1 MIGCWSP
8 GHGSATELDV
18 RFDPTDI
25 LAAPT
30 SIAASIGVSNLDA
43 LIYEVDDGGTPLY
56 PNDPNSPLGLV
67 AVQDG
72 FGELSTAGI
81 SLSAARFSAGIKDVV
96 FIEIYDGKID
106 LADGPYLLE
115 AGGVGITI
123 PFFGDEPFD
132 IQDANPDD
140 GIPLF
145 GLEKPEVSGGDLVK
159 AAAFFFGQ
167 AVGFD
172 LPVGQATDQFSL
184 RDLLPLT
191 VENVHLEF
199 PDTNQLDT
207 FTLAVDAQFNLYE
220 RDADGNI
227 IIENGQPKRRGI
239 FSALPFD
246 PILAIGRP
254 AASGCSTGTAIDW
267 PELDSAEYPDIQGL
281 TLCENGFVSAEVEA
295 DSLLSPNR
303 QLMFKQLGPI
313 FIGAREFPV
322 LGVDNVAADGA
333 LYLGKIVDGQWDG
346 NVAATFT
353 LKDTTEANN
362 NQVRASAVGQI
373 VVTEGSDTG
382 TTFTDTKLD
391 LDWVVEA
398 SADTSWFGISDGYAN
413 FHTVLTNRTT
423 PDIPFNLAF
432 TSTIGPFDTGLIEIP
447 LGDYFTLFGR
457 AKVNPDAGPDEP
469 FFILRQAGVTVN
481 EAAPDTLKGL
491 TFEAGGFGV
500 SADFGHYFVL
510 AAEPE
515 DDPSTVDYD
524 ESIGAYFRVAIDDES
539 GVPGGNIF
547 GLPEWFPIQ
556 VTEVGIRFKGTDGTG
571 DDLDVTLDQ
580 LGSNPTQPFLELANP
595 ANYRLIISGGLES
608 SDAWPIRAQIKNLE
622 IVISDLQKFIGEP
635 CYTQPAKWGSDVC
648 PLPFDVSSVNGISA
662 GIDPFELGPVSIGGG
677 FSLGVQD
684 VVFDN
689 GDHRQVLYAQVLGE
703 LSVADVGIGAEL
715 IITQYG
721 PVLARLKSAVPVPIA
736 GIIGA
741 AVGSAFFGVG
751 AAAGFQIGNQTGFVI
766 TGLEGAL
773 VFDAPSID
781 EIPNPLD
788 ILDRPEFA
796 RPKNLS
802 PQEISSAITRIVKQN
817 EEDATPTYTWNKG
830 FRLVASGVLTNTN
843 IYNMIGGRVTLG
855 MNVGFDEA
863 TLEGLSQSAAQI
875 FVRGDLE
882 VLSQSLAQADIVFD
896 ASDPLNPTFNVA
908 AGIPGSGG
916 ILSLLLP
923 LQARIGAQLDTDGL
937 AAGTAVAARTFLE
950 TVIAKASG
958 YFADAL
964 DLVAELYENDRL
976 AYMAELGRLESDL
989 ARLQTLQNDAGGGG
1003 VFNSLIADAEA
1014 AIETHHNRPA
1024 FFKFL
1029 LDVNQNQQLDEG
1041 GADDELG
1048 TTTETV
1054 IDGAFLRDRMLG
1066 QNGLPAALPTVEDV
1080 LTGML
1085 TRDSLQL
1092 GVMASGRIL
1101 TDLMQI
1107 AGDERLTADARVE
1120 LENAFDTGIPALNAL
1135 ILELFDNG
1143 VTKAGDLAQAHFT
1156 QLASLVVDP
1165 TVPDV
1170 SGRTLSGDIAAAR
1183 QQAEKSARMSA
1194 AIAAVIY
1201 STLADATESA
1211 TNAFFDTINPSLSIE
1226 GYMQPVILGLPVG
1239 APREHVHVR
1248 VDKTQVD
1255 VDLSVRLM
1263 EMLTRLST
1271 QGILPVSPI
1280 SDVTDVR
1287 VHVPFVNLYKDLFL
1301 GRVPTIDS
1309 SASAPW
1315 FAGLGSSLD
1324 VYGLELAQV
1333 QGLIFPGDVVLD
1345 DGTATTGAGYLLDVE
1360 HLLEIDP
1367 QGIDTTEIFVDNQL
1381 VDENNRTN
1389 WDKLQKGGILLDG
1402 RLTLPRFLTEPVELF
1417 TQIRDQLLT
1426 DLGALS
1432 TDCDDTISCVI
1443 AHPEETFAFCAT
1455 FPIFRR
1461 KLPPFSRWPSYNC
1474 SCRISSL
1481 PLSTHWEDSTHWS
1494 ACRRISCLMNSWSKP
1509 VNCPEL
1515 SRPNGSR
1522 TDTSLANTGRSPVP
1536 REIRKR
1542 RPASYWVSTWERRW
1556 SSDAV
1561 TSWRSLATSLAWKR
1575 ISSSI

>member
-1 MIGCWSP
+1 MRVSDDAGGRSPYYSLTIQPPMPIDSGITANIQGFELRDTGLALSVDTDFNFDARLQGRLLIPYSLQDGAPTEVGFQADVNNEGLHAELFTEIGTDALMTRKDAVPAVGAISVDINQNQGGMVIFDYQSVDRFKFAGLEITTEHGTRWVIGQYEIVETGDPNDNIESREPRWTVLASAAADELFGAPDTVTMRVQWDGGHVQVGRYTAANDSFEMQADYQFLTSFSGGLAGLGSP
-8 GHGSATELDV
+8 AQTAQPSWFANYRVWASGTTPTQFVQVYHDPLNSTPAAPWQVERGVWQPADSGLQGAPTEIHLGDWLLVARARLATELDV

-81 SLSAARFSAGIKDVV
+81 SLGAARFSAGIKDVV

-796 RPKNLS
+796 HLKTCRHKKS
-802 PQEISSAITRIVKQN
+802 PVRSRASSSRTKK
-817 EEDATPTYTWNKG
+817 TPPPPILGIRG
-830 FRLVASGVLTNTN
+830 FVW
-843 IYNMIGGRVTLG
+843 
-855 MNVGFDEA
+855 
-863 TLEGLSQSAAQI
+863 
-875 FVRGDLE
+875 
-882 VLSQSLAQADIVFD
+882 
-896 ASDPLNPTFNVA
+896 
-908 AGIPGSGG
+908 
-916 ILSLLLP
+916 
-923 LQARIGAQLDTDGL
+923 
-937 AAGTAVAARTFLE
+937 
-950 TVIAKASG
+950 
-958 YFADAL
+958 
-964 DLVAELYENDRL
+964 
-976 AYMAELGRLESDL
+976 
-989 ARLQTLQNDAGGGG
+989 
-1003 VFNSLIADAEA
+1003 
-1014 AIETHHNRPA
+1014 
-1024 FFKFL
+1024 
-1029 LDVNQNQQLDEG
+1029 
-1041 GADDELG
+1041 
-1048 TTTETV
+1048 
-1054 IDGAFLRDRMLG
+1054 
-1066 QNGLPAALPTVEDV
+1066 LPAE
-1080 LTGML
+1080 
-1085 TRDSLQL
+1085 
-1092 GVMASGRIL
+1092 
-1101 TDLMQI
+1101 
-1107 AGDERLTADARVE
+1107 
-1120 LENAFDTGIPALNAL
+1120 
-1135 ILELFDNG
+1135 
-1143 VTKAGDLAQAHFT
+1143 
-1156 QLASLVVDP
+1156 
-1165 TVPDV
+1165 
-1170 SGRTLSGDIAAAR
+1170 
-1183 QQAEKSARMSA
+1183 
-1194 AIAAVIY
+1194 
-1201 STLADATESA
+1201 
-1211 TNAFFDTINPSLSIE
+1211 
-1226 GYMQPVILGLPVG
+1226 
-1239 APREHVHVR
+1239 
-1248 VDKTQVD
+1248 
-1255 VDLSVRLM
+1255 
-1263 EMLTRLST
+1263 
-1271 QGILPVSPI
+1271 
-1280 SDVTDVR
+1280 
-1287 VHVPFVNLYKDLFL
+1287 
-1301 GRVPTIDS
+1301 
-1309 SASAPW
+1309 
-1315 FAGLGSSLD
+1315 
-1324 VYGLELAQV
+1324 
-1333 QGLIFPGDVVLD
+1333 
-1345 DGTATTGAGYLLDVE
+1345 
-1360 HLLEIDP
+1360 
-1367 QGIDTTEIFVDNQL
+1367 
-1381 VDENNRTN
+1381 
-1389 WDKLQKGGILLDG
+1389 
-1402 RLTLPRFLTEPVELF
+1402 
-1417 TQIRDQLLT
+1417 
-1426 DLGALS
+1426 
-1432 TDCDDTISCVI
+1432 C
-1443 AHPEETFAFCAT
+1443 
-1455 FPIFRR
+1455 
-1461 KLPPFSRWPSYNC
+1461 
-1474 SCRISSL
+1474 
-1481 PLSTHWEDSTHWS
+1481 
-1494 ACRRISCLMNSWSKP
+1494 
-1509 VNCPEL
+1509 
-1515 SRPNGSR
+1515 
-1522 TDTSLANTGRSPVP
+1522 
-1536 REIRKR
+1536 
-1542 RPASYWVSTWERRW
+1542 
-1556 SSDAV
+1556 
-1561 TSWRSLATSLAWKR
+1561 
-1575 ISSSI
+1575 